1 MSSEDAST
9 HAARR
14 SRARKRLAEVE
25 RRTEWLLCRHL
36 AELADR
42 FERHVPE
49 LHACADV
56 YQFARLRFGMSVR
69 RVRERVLAVRRRG

>member
-1 MSSEDAST
+1 MNMAAAHSSEAEDTETAPSSLSGRLST
-9 HAARR
+9 REICAEIE
-14 SRARKRLAEVE
+14 RLAEVE

-49 LHACADV
+49 LHAPT
-56 YQFARLRFGMSVR
+56 
-69 RVRERVLAVRRRG
+69 